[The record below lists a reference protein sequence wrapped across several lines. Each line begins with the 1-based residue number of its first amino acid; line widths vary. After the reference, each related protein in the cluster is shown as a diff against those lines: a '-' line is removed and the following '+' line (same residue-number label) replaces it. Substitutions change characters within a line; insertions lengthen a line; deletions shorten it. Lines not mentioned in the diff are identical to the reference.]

1 MMIDLKKAM
10 LDPTRVFSEP
20 ADVVANK
27 ELTRDQKI
35 EILRRWEYDAH
46 QLEVAEEEA
55 GMAVRRPE
63 MFDQVIQALHALGAD
78 RDHLNATVAPVQRR
92 PLRVVMPVALRW
104 SAMACGAVVP
114 SASAASI
121 SATMRRIKIS
131 ISARRCTVP

>member
-1 MMIDLKKAM
+1 MKIDLKKAM

-63 MFDQVIQALHALGAD
+63 MFDQFIHALHALGAD
-78 RDHLNATVAPVQRR
+78 RDTEHTP
-92 PLRVVMPVALRW
+92 P
-104 SAMACGAVVP
+104 
-114 SASAASI
+114 
-121 SATMRRIKIS
+121 TK
-131 ISARRCTVP
+131 